1 MNCLRF
7 VNFLLDHCIL
17 TSRLKKSDN
26 FVGMT
31 NHKPKAFLF
40 DLNGTMIDDMAF
52 HNHAWHNILTQD
64 LGAKISFD
72 AVKKQMY
79 GKNQDLLERVFGVGH
94 FSQEQIDQI
103 SIEKEYR
110 YQAAYKKHLTLI
122 AGLSDFLNQAQASGI
137 QMAIG
142 SAAIPF
148 NINFV
153 LDNLKIR
160 SYFKAIVSAEDVTN
174 SKPDPETFT
183 KGAEI
188 LGVAASD
195 CVVFEDAPKGVEA
208 ALNAGMPC
216 VVLTT
221 MHTREEFGDYPNIIA
236 FIKDYTD
243 PALQQLF

>member
-1 MNCLRF
+1 
-7 VNFLLDHCIL
+7 
-17 TSRLKKSDN
+17 
-26 FVGMT
+26 MT

-40 DLNGTMIDDMAF
+40 DLNGTMINDMAF

-64 LGAKISFD
+64 LGAKISFE

-103 SIEKEYR
+103 SIEKEHR
-110 YQAAYKKHLTLI
+110 YQLAYKKHLTLI
-122 AGLSDFLNQAQASGI
+122 DGLGDFLDRAKASGI

-153 LDNLKIR
+153 LDNLNIR
-160 SYFKAIVSAEDVTN
+160 SYFAAIVSAEDVLN

-188 LGVAASD
+188 LGVAPDA
-195 CVVFEDAPKGVEA
+195 CIVFEDAPKGVEA
-208 ALNAGMPC
+208 ALNAGMQC
-216 VVLTT
+216 IALTT
-221 MHTREEFGDYPNIIA
+221 MHTKDEFNNYPNIIA
-236 FIKDYTD
+236 FIADYRD
-243 PALQQLF
+243 PVLQQLF

>member
-1 MNCLRF
+1 MMN
-7 VNFLLDHCIL
+7 D
-17 TSRLKKSDN
+17 
-26 FVGMT
+26 
-31 NHKPKAFLF
+31 KPKAFLF
-40 DLNGTMIDDMAF
+40 DLNGTMINDMAF
-52 HNHAWHNILTQD
+52 HNRAWHDILTQD
-64 LGAKISFD
+64 LGASISFD

-103 SIEKEYR
+103 SIEKEHR
-110 YQAAYKKHLTLI
+110 YQAAYKKHLALI
-122 AGLSDFLNQAQASGI
+122 AGLGDFLEKSKQSGI

-153 LDNLKIR
+153 LDNLNLR
-160 SYFKAIVSAEDVTN
+160 SYFKAIVSAEDVVN

-188 LGVAASD
+188 LGVPAKQ
-195 CVVFEDAPKGVEA
+195 CIVFEDAPKGVEA
-208 ALNAGMPC
+208 AQNAGMKC

-221 MHTREEFGDYPNIIA
+221 MHNREEFSAYQNIIA
-236 FIKDYTD
+236 FIEDYTD
-243 PALQQLF
+243 PVLQELF

>member
-1 MNCLRF
+1 
-7 VNFLLDHCIL
+7 
-17 TSRLKKSDN
+17 
-26 FVGMT
+26 MT
-31 NHKPKAFLF
+31 NNKPKAFLF
-40 DLNGTMIDDMAF
+40 DLNGTMINDMAF

-64 LGAKISFD
+64 LGASISFD

-103 SIEKEYR
+103 SIEKEHR

-122 AGLSDFLNQAQASGI
+122 AGLGNFLEKAKQSGI

-153 LDNLKIR
+153 LDNLNIR
-160 SYFKAIVSAEDVTN
+160 SYFKTIVSAEDVVN

-188 LGVAASD
+188 LGVAAGE
-195 CVVFEDAPKGVEA
+195 CIVFEDAPKGVEA
-208 ALNAGMPC
+208 AQNAGMKC
-216 VVLTT
+216 VALTT
-221 MHTREEFGDYPNIIA
+221 MHTKEEFSAYHNIIA
-236 FIKDYTD
+236 FIEDYTD
-243 PALQQLF
+243 PVIQDLF

>member
-1 MNCLRF
+1 
-7 VNFLLDHCIL
+7 
-17 TSRLKKSDN
+17 
-26 FVGMT
+26 MT
-31 NHKPKAFLF
+31 NNKPKAFLF
-40 DLNGTMIDDMAF
+40 DLNGTMINDMAF

-64 LGAKISFD
+64 LGASISFE

-103 SIEKEYR
+103 SIEKEHR

-122 AGLSDFLNQAQASGI
+122 AGLGDFLEKAKQSGI

-153 LDNLKIR
+153 LDNLSIR
-160 SYFKAIVSAEDVTN
+160 SYFKAIVSAEDVIN

-188 LGVAASD
+188 LGVAANE
-195 CVVFEDAPKGVEA
+195 CIVFEDAPKGVEA
-208 ALNAGMPC
+208 AQHAGMRC
-216 VVLTT
+216 VALTT
-221 MHTREEFGDYPNIIA
+221 MHTKEEFSAYSNIIA
-236 FIKDYTD
+236 FIEDYAD
-243 PALQQLF
+243 PVLQDLF

>member
-1 MNCLRF
+1 
-7 VNFLLDHCIL
+7 
-17 TSRLKKSDN
+17 
-26 FVGMT
+26 MT
-31 NHKPKAFLF
+31 NNKPKAFLF

-52 HNHAWHNILTQD
+52 HNQAWHNILTKD
-64 LGAKISFD
+64 LGASISFD

-103 SIEKEYR
+103 SIEKEHR

-122 AGLSDFLNQAQASGI
+122 AGLGNFLEKAKQSGI

-153 LDNLKIR
+153 LDNLNIR
-160 SYFKAIVSAEDVTN
+160 SFFKAIVSAEDVVN
-174 SKPDPETFT
+174 SKPDPETFS

-188 LGVAASD
+188 LGVAASE
-195 CVVFEDAPKGVEA
+195 CIVFEDAPKGVEA
-208 ALNAGMPC
+208 AQNAGMKC

-221 MHTREEFGDYPNIIA
+221 MHTKEEFAAYNNIIS
-236 FIKDYTD
+236 FIEDYTD
-243 PALQQLF
+243 PVLQEFF